1 MHPLSLAILTAM
13 FSLLTVQ
20 KHADKRPVVVE
31 NAQQSRWAEVT
42 HKFESAPLDKA
53 AALDAADA
61 VDQMRDASGFQVR
74 TCQALVNE
82 LRSSAYKYHMEVL
95 RLYVLGAATYQIE
108 SHKTDSEGT
117 NLYALHSVLK
127 GYAAIL
133 RQEPSATDKRL
144 DDFAALDAN
153 GELPH
158 LIERRGCL

>member
-1 MHPLSLAILTAM
+1 MHPLSLAIMTAM
-13 FSLLTVQ
+13 FSLLAVQ
-20 KHADKRPVVVE
+20 KPSDKHPMVQE
-31 NAQQSRWAEVT
+31 DAQQRRWAEVT
-42 HKFESAPLDKA
+42 HKFESAPLDKS

-61 VDQMRDASGFQVR
+61 VDQIRDAPGFQVM

-82 LRSSAYKYHMEVL
+82 LRGSAYKYHMEVL

-108 SHKTDSEGT
+108 SHKMDAEST

-127 GYAAIL
+127 GYGAIL
-133 RQEPSATDKRL
+133 RQEPGATDKRL

-153 GELPH
+153 GQLPH

>member
-1 MHPLSLAILTAM
+1 MQPLSLLVLSCA
-13 FSLLTVQ
+13 FLLLVPQKPSDKHPVNQEDVQ
-20 KHADKRPVVVE
+20 QR
-31 NAQQSRWAEVT
+31 RWAEAA
-42 HKFESAPLDKA
+42 HKFESSPLDKA

-61 VDQMRDASGFQVR
+61 VDQIRDSSTFQVH

-82 LRSSAYKYHMEVL
+82 LRESAYKYHMEIL
-95 RLYVLGAATYQIE
+95 RLYVLGAAAYQIE
-108 SHKTDSEGT
+108 SHKIDPEST

-133 RQEPSATDKRL
+133 RQEPAATDKRL

>member
-1 MHPLSLAILTAM
+1 MNTLSLLVL
-13 FSLLTVQ
+13 SVGLLVGGPQ
-20 KHADKRPVVVE
+20 KVSDKHPANDE
-31 NAQQSRWAEVT
+31 NAQQRRWAEVT

-61 VDQMRDASGFQVR
+61 VEQMRDAQGFEVR
-74 TCQALVNE
+74 TCQNLVNE
-82 LRSSAYKYHMEVL
+82 LKGSAYKYRMEVL

-117 NLYALHSVLK
+117 NLYALHSILK

-133 RQEPSATDKRL
+133 RQEPGATDKRL

-153 GELPH
+153 GQLPH